1 MGHGAGMALL
11 ALGMGQR
18 GIYIEL
24 KKKEAGRRGGTYCK
38 TALKPFPPCAGLW
51 GTSQGSGRRTCCQ
64 HRGGTPQQTPIQRPQ
79 PRCVMQTDPLCLP
92 FLFFFLPFQP
102 FFSQPKSLPSFSSFI
117 SHCASCPFSP
127 FPVATHPFAS
137 VWLGQRT
144 SPLPSGTFISGHAD
158 GSPVS
163 RPGYPGSG
171 CHNGTCSS

>member
-1 MGHGAGMALL
+1 MQNSPETFSSVCW
-11 ALGMGQR
+11 ALGHKPGQR
-18 GIYIEL
+18 QEDVL
-24 KKKEAGRRGGTYCK
+24 SASGGH
-38 TALKPFPPCAGLW
+38 TATNPDSASPA
-51 GTSQGSGRRTCCQ
+51 
-64 HRGGTPQQTPIQRPQ
+64 
-79 PRCVMQTDPLCLP
+79 PLCNADRSSLSP
-92 FLFFFLPFQP
+92 FSFFFLPFEP
-102 FFSQPKSLPSFSSFI
+102 FFFQPKSLPSFSSFI

-144 SPLPSGTFISGHAD
+144 SPLPSGTFVSGHAD